1 MSPDLYTFIAH
12 RGLPFANPLSE
23 EIVGRALQLLALRQ
37 TDRVVDFGSG
47 FCELPIRIVETYGAI
62 CDAVELSPRIAAAAR
77 VRIGHRL
84 GERGLADQLRLHEG
98 DAGAFRAQLTPGEF
112 ACSVCIGST
121 HAIGGFDNACRV
133 LSRLSRAG
141 GVVLLGEG
149 YWRTDPPR
157 QFIEATGIPADE
169 LSTLPGLLA
178 TAAAHGLHPLWV
190 RPASEADWDEY
201 EWAHARAIETFAA
214 DHPNDPDAA
223 AMLARSRHWRDCYVK
238 WGRAAMGFALMI
250 FRVDPVRAG

>member
-133 LSRLSRAG
+133 LSRLSRAAG
-141 GVVLLGEG
+141 LCCWV
-149 YWRTDPPR
+149 R
-157 QFIEATGIPADE
+157 GIGAQ
-169 LSTLPGLLA
+169 T
-178 TAAAHGLHPLWV
+178 
-190 RPASEADWDEY
+190 RPASSSK
-201 EWAHARAIETFAA
+201 RQGFPLT
-214 DHPNDPDAA
+214 N
-223 AMLARSRHWRDCYVK
+223 SRRCPAFSRLRRRTGCTRCGSGPRRKRTGTSMSGPTPAPSRPSPRTTPTTRMPRRCW
-238 WGRAAMGFALMI
+238 RAAVTGGTAT
-250 FRVDPVRAG
+250 